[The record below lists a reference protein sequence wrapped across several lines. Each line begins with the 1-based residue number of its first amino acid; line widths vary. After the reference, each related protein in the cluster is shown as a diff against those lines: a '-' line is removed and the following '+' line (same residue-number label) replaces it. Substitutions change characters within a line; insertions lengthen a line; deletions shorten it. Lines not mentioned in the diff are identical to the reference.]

1 MHIHIRYIYIYIH
14 IHVIYIYIYVYI
26 DRYMN
31 LTISAMPSP
40 ILTVDIAKARKHFQ
54 RPLLTS
60 KPTNIPLI

>member
-1 MHIHIRYIYIYIH
+1 
-14 IHVIYIYIYVYI
+14 
-26 DRYMN
+26 MN

-40 ILTVDIAKARKHFQ
+40 ILTADIAKARKHFQ

>member
-40 ILTVDIAKARKHFQ
+40 ILTADIAKARKHFQ

>member
-1 MHIHIRYIYIYIH
+1 MHIHIRYIYIYT
-14 IHVIYIYIYVYI
+14 YTCNIYIYVYI

-40 ILTVDIAKARKHFQ
+40 ILTADIAKAGKHFQ

>member
-1 MHIHIRYIYIYIH
+1 MYIYTERDIY
-14 IHVIYIYIYVYI
+14 
-26 DRYMN
+26 RYMN

-40 ILTVDIAKARKHFQ
+40 ILTADIAKARKHFQ